1 MQIYEWKPVSA
12 HREIEKLTNNGESQ
26 ANTVTSRLKGAIIE
40 SIWKLQNMRMQN
52 CCQHAVLRA
61 KLNAMRVMNQ
71 DCFRKIDIE

>member
-1 MQIYEWKPVSA
+1 
-12 HREIEKLTNNGESQ
+12 
-26 ANTVTSRLKGAIIE
+26 
-40 SIWKLQNMRMQN
+40 MRMQN